1 MVLTLLRFLDSFV
14 VVVGVVV
21 DDAIVVFQL
30 MKVALFLLIILV
42 CFSFFG

>member
-14 VVVGVVV
+14 VVVVVIV

-30 MKVALFLLIILV
+30 MKVALSLLIILV
-42 CFSFFG
+42 CFSFFK